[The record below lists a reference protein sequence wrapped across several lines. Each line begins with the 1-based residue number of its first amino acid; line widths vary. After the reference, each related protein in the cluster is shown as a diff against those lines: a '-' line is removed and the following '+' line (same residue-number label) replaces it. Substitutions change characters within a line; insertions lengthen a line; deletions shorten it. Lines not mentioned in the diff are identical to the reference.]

1 MGRYTQKRAR
11 QVFGKGVHVRTK
23 HGDGIVRGNYM
34 GGYDACAKRKRVRE
48 VSVLVDF
55 PFARGSRT
63 AQYCYAN
70 EMQVV

>member
-23 HGDGIVRGNYM
+23 RGNGIVCGNYM
-34 GGYDACAKRKRVRE
+34 GGHDACAKRKRVRE

-55 PFARGSRT
+55 PFARGTRT
-63 AQYCYAN
+63 SFYCYAN